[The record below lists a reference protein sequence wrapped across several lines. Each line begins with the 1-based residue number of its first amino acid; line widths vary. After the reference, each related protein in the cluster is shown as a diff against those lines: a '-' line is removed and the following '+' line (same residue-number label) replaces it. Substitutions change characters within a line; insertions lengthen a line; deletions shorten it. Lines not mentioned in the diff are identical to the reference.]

1 MTGVPAVKIL
11 VLRRLN
17 FVSVDVGQA
26 APEWRGDNRQMGT
39 FTAKSTALE
48 GRARAVIA
56 SVAAPDARRAT
67 QEFVAQ
73 VNRDAAFQ
81 LEACVRCGQC
91 ADACHFYLVTRA
103 PRYTP
108 IYKLRPM
115 LRAYQRERAPFATV
129 KRWLG
134 LTPPEVTAAELAEW
148 SELLYDSCN
157 LCGRCTLAC
166 PMGIDIAGLVRR
178 AREGMSA
185 AGFAPPDL
193 YKAAE
198 HALDTGSPI
207 GVLWPALKRHIEDQ
221 EKETGLKIP
230 VDVESAD
237 YLVILSSIEIVAF
250 PETIGALAR
259 IFRQAKVSWTIPS
272 VGFEATNVG
281 VQIGSRDVAAAL
293 LSRIVEAAERLKV
306 KYVISPEC
314 GHAYSA
320 LRWEGP
326 NLLGRPYAFKVVH
339 IVELLDQLVHEG
351 RLRTRGKD
359 GRRLA
364 FHDPC
369 QLVRRGGITEAPR
382 RLMDGVSERR
392 VEMPSA
398 GATNFCCGGGG
409 GVSAIHRAEKL
420 RFAAFECK
428 KQQVETAGAEA
439 LVTACANC
447 RNVLEEAIEDYHMT
461 LPVLGLT
468 ELVAQY
474 LEPDPAA
481 APR

>member
-1 MTGVPAVKIL
+1 MSTPA
-11 VLRRLN
+11 
-17 FVSVDVGQA
+17 
-26 APEWRGDNRQMGT
+26 
-39 FTAKSTALE
+39 TASNALE
-48 GRARAVIA
+48 KRARAVVA
-56 SVAAPDARRAT
+56 SAAAPDARVAA

-73 VNRDAAFQ
+73 VSRDAAFQ

-91 ADACHFYLVTRA
+91 ADACHFYLVTRD

-108 IYKLRPM
+108 VYKLRPM

-129 KRWLG
+129 KRRLG
-134 LTPPEVTAAELAEW
+134 LAPPEVTAAELAEW
-148 SELLYDSCN
+148 SELIYDACN

-166 PMGIDIAGLVRR
+166 PMGIDIAGLVRC

-185 AGFAPPDL
+185 AGFAPADL

-198 HALDTGSPI
+198 RALDSGSPI
-207 GVLWPALKRHIEDQ
+207 GVGWPTLKPQIKEQ

-230 VDVESAD
+230 VDVEGAD
-237 YLVILSSIEIVAF
+237 YLVILSSIEIAAF

-259 IFRQAKVSWTIPS
+259 IFRQAKVSWTLPS
-272 VGFEATNVG
+272 AGFEATNIG

-326 NLLGRPYAFKVVH
+326 NLLGRPYPFKVVH
-339 IVELLDQLVHEG
+339 IVELLDQLGREG
-351 RLRTRGKD
+351 RLRTRGND

-382 RLMDGVSERR
+382 RVMRGVSERV
-392 VEMPSA
+392 VEMPSSGEA
-398 GATNFCCGGGG
+398 NFCCGGGG

-481 APR
+481 ASR

>member
-1 MTGVPAVKIL
+1 MSTPA
-11 VLRRLN
+11 
-17 FVSVDVGQA
+17 
-26 APEWRGDNRQMGT
+26 
-39 FTAKSTALE
+39 TASTALE
-48 GRARAVIA
+48 KRARAVVA
-56 SVAAPDARRAT
+56 SAAAPDARVAA

-73 VNRDAAFQ
+73 VSRDAACQ

-91 ADACHFYLVTRA
+91 ADACHFYLVTRD

-108 IYKLRPM
+108 VYKLRPM

-129 KRWLG
+129 KRRLG
-134 LTPPEVTAAELAEW
+134 LAPPEVTAAELAEW
-148 SELLYDSCN
+148 SGLLYDTCN

-185 AGFAPPDL
+185 AGFAPADL

-198 HALDTGSPI
+198 RALDSGSPI
-207 GVLWPALKRHIEDQ
+207 GVGWPTLKPQIKEQ

-230 VDVESAD
+230 VDVEGAD
-237 YLVILSSIEIVAF
+237 YLVILSSIEIAAF

-259 IFRQAKVSWTIPS
+259 IFSQAKVSWTLPS
-272 VGFEATNVG
+272 AGFEATNIG

-326 NLLGRPYAFKVVH
+326 NLLGRPYPFQVVH
-339 IVELLDQLVHEG
+339 IVELLDQLGREG

-382 RLMDGVSERR
+382 RVMRGVSERV
-392 VEMPSA
+392 VEMPSSGEA
-398 GATNFCCGGGG
+398 NFCCGGGG
-409 GVSAIHRAEKL
+409 GVSAIRRAEKL

>member
-1 MTGVPAVKIL
+1 MDMPA
-11 VLRRLN
+11 
-17 FVSVDVGQA
+17 A
-26 APEWRGDNRQMGT
+26 TP
-39 FTAKSTALE
+39 STLE
-48 GRARAVIA
+48 RRARAVLA
-56 SVAAPDARRAT
+56 SAAAPDVRVAA
-67 QEFVAQ
+67 QEFTAHVSREAG
-73 VNRDAAFQ
+73 FQ

-91 ADACHFYLVTRA
+91 ADACHFYLVTRD

-108 IYKLRPM
+108 VYKLRPL
-115 LRAYQRERAPFATV
+115 LRAYQRERAPFAAA
-129 KRWLG
+129 RRRLG
-134 LTPPEVTAAELAEW
+134 LAPPAVTAAELAEW
-148 SELLYDSCN
+148 SELLYDACN

-185 AGFAPPDL
+185 AGFAPADL
-193 YKAAE
+193 YKVAE
-198 HALDTGSPI
+198 RALDSGSPV
-207 GVLWPALKRHIEDQ
+207 GLRWPTLKRQIEVQ
-221 EKETGLKIP
+221 EQETGLKIP
-230 VDVESAD
+230 VDVEGAD
-237 YLVILSSIEIVAF
+237 YLVILSSIEIASF
-250 PETIGALAR
+250 AETIGALAR
-259 IFRQAKVSWTIPS
+259 IFSQAKVSWTLPS

-306 KYVISPEC
+306 KYVVSPEC

-326 NLLGRPYAFKVVH
+326 NLLGRAYPFKVVQ
-339 IVELLDQLVHEG
+339 IVELLDQLMREG

-369 QLVRRGGITEAPR
+369 QLVRRGGITAAPR
-382 RLMDGVSERR
+382 RVLGSVSDHA
-392 VEMPSA
+392 VEMPSP
-398 GATNFCCGGGG
+398 GAANFCCGGGG

-420 RFAAFECK
+420 RFAAFACK
-428 KQQVETAGAEA
+428 KQQVEAAGAKA

-447 RNVLEEAIEDYHMT
+447 RNVLEEAIDNYHME

-474 LEPDPAA
+474 LEPAPAA
-481 APR
+481 AARRPA

>member
-1 MTGVPAVKIL
+1 MSTPA
-11 VLRRLN
+11 
-17 FVSVDVGQA
+17 
-26 APEWRGDNRQMGT
+26 
-39 FTAKSTALE
+39 TASTALE
-48 GRARAVIA
+48 KRARTVVASAAV
-56 SVAAPDARRAT
+56 PDARVAA

-73 VNRDAAFQ
+73 ASRDAAFQ

-91 ADACHFYLVTRA
+91 ADACHFYLVTRD

-108 IYKLRPM
+108 VYKLRPM

-129 KRWLG
+129 KRRLG
-134 LTPPEVTAAELAEW
+134 LAPPEVTAAELAEW
-148 SELLYDSCN
+148 SGLLYDSCN

-185 AGFAPPDL
+185 AGFAPADL
-193 YKAAE
+193 YKAAAR
-198 HALDTGSPI
+198 ALDSGSPVGI
-207 GVLWPALKRHIEDQ
+207 GWPTLKRQIEEQ
-221 EKETGLKIP
+221 EKETGLDIP
-230 VDVESAD
+230 VDVEGAD
-237 YLVILSSIEIVAF
+237 YLVILSSIEIAAF

-259 IFRQAKVSWTIPS
+259 IFRQAKLSWTLPS
-272 VGFEATNVG
+272 AGFEATNIG

-293 LSRIVEAAERLKV
+293 LSRIVDTAERLKV

-326 NLLGRPYAFKVVH
+326 NLLGRRFAFKVVH
-339 IVELLDQLVHEG
+339 IVELLDQLVREG

-382 RLMDGVSERR
+382 RVMGGVSERV
-392 VEMPSA
+392 VEMPSSGEA
-398 GATNFCCGGGG
+398 NFCCGGGG
-409 GVSAIHRAEKL
+409 GVSAIRRAEKL

-447 RNVLEEAIEDYHMT
+447 RNVLEEAIEHYHMT

-468 ELVAQY
+468 EMLAQY

-481 APR
+481 ASR

>member
-1 MTGVPAVKIL
+1 MTAAAVI
-11 VLRRLN
+11 
-17 FVSVDVGQA
+17 
-26 APEWRGDNRQMGT
+26 P
-39 FTAKSTALE
+39 TALE
-48 GRARAVIA
+48 KRARAVVA
-56 SVAAPDARRAT
+56 SAAAPDARKAA

-73 VNRDAAFQ
+73 VGRDVAFQ

-91 ADACHFYLVTRA
+91 ADACHFYLVTRD

-108 IYKLRPM
+108 VYKLRPM
-115 LRAYQRERAPFATV
+115 IRAYRRERAPFATV
-129 KRWLG
+129 RRWLG
-134 LTPPEVTAAELAEW
+134 QSPPEITAPELTEW

-157 LCGRCTLAC
+157 LCGRCTRAC

-178 AREGMSA
+178 TREGMSA
-185 AGFAPPDL
+185 AGFAPADL

-198 HALDTGSPI
+198 RALDSGSPI
-207 GVLWPALKRHIEDQ
+207 GVLWPTLKRQIEIQ
-221 EKETGLKIP
+221 EQETGLAIP
-230 VDVESAD
+230 VDVEGAD
-237 YLVILSSIEIVAF
+237 YLVILSSIEIAAF
-250 PETIGALAR
+250 PETMGALAR
-259 IFRQAKVSWTIPS
+259 IFNHAKVSWTLTS
-272 VGFEATNVG
+272 VGFEATNIG

-293 LSRIVEAAERLKV
+293 VSRIVEAAERLKV
-306 KYVISPEC
+306 KVVISPEC
-314 GHAYSA
+314 GHAYMA

-326 NLLGRPYAFKVVH
+326 NLLGRRYPFEVIH

-359 GRRLA
+359 GRRLV

-382 RLMDGVSERR
+382 RLMNGVSALH
-392 VEMPSA
+392 VEMPSSGEA
-398 GATNFCCGGGG
+398 NFCCGGGG

-420 RFAAFECK
+420 RFAAFQCK
-428 KQQVETAGAEA
+428 KEQIESVDAEA

-447 RNVLEEAIEDYHMT
+447 RNVIEEAIDEYGMQ

-474 LEPDPAA
+474 LEPDPAGA
-481 APR
+481 AR

>member
-1 MTGVPAVKIL
+1 
-11 VLRRLN
+11 
-17 FVSVDVGQA
+17 
-26 APEWRGDNRQMGT
+26 MGT
-39 FTAKSTALE
+39 TATMSSSLE
-48 GRARAVIA
+48 PRARAVVA
-56 SVAAPDARRAT
+56 SAAAPDARMAA
-67 QEFVAQ
+67 QGFVDQ

-91 ADACHFYLVTRA
+91 ADACHFYLVTRD

-108 IYKLRPM
+108 AYKLRPM

-129 KRWLG
+129 KRRLG
-134 LTPPEVTAAELAEW
+134 LAPPQVTAAELTEW
-148 SELLYDSCN
+148 SELLYDTCN

-185 AGFAPPDL
+185 AGFAPADL

-198 HALDTGSPI
+198 RALDSGSPI
-207 GVLWPALKRHIEDQ
+207 GLGWPALRRQIEEQ

-230 VDVESAD
+230 VDVEGAD
-237 YLVILSSIEIVAF
+237 YLVILSSIEIIGFA
-250 PETIGALAR
+250 ETIGALAR
-259 IFRQAKVSWTIPS
+259 IFSQAKVSWTVPS
-272 VGFEATNVG
+272 FGFEATNIG

-326 NLLGRPYAFKVVH
+326 NLLGRPYPFKVVQ
-339 IVELLDQLVHEG
+339 IVELLDQLVREG

-369 QLVRRGGITEAPR
+369 QLVRRGGITAAPR
-382 RLMDGVSERR
+382 RVMGGVSDNV
-392 VEMPSA
+392 VEMPSPGEA
-398 GATNFCCGGGG
+398 NFCCGGGG

-420 RFAAFECK
+420 RFAAFACK
-428 KQQVETAGAEA
+428 KQQIETAGAEA

-447 RNVLEEAIEDYHMT
+447 RNVLEEAIENFQME

-481 APR
+481 ALR